1 MLNISE
7 VGIEYENSMVRGKYN
22 KSDGMVTHL
31 NTLAVLICFL
41 LGISGDFNLQH
52 NTRLKVYLCN
62 GHLPVSMLDTH

>member
-31 NTLAVLICFL
+31 NTLAVLICFSWEL
-41 LGISGDFNLQH
+41 VVILIYNIIHVWKFTCVMVIYQ
-52 NTRLKVYLCN
+52 
-62 GHLPVSMLDTH
+62 